1 MALVAGSSDVRG
13 AFWTTPRRS
22 PPPPTIPPANPPAN
36 PPTNPPPFAS
46 TSASASTSTSAA
58 SRRRRSSASDG
69 SQQSSSAPAAA
80 WRRRGR
86 LAPDV
91 VLHVQHCAFALRER
105 ELQRRCRVLHEQLR
119 RLRAAAP
126 AGCDRAVDAAAD
138 RDDTTAARPPAFSLR
153 VFEPP
158 PRPQGLCQQRAAVD
172 DRSNCCCDALATL
185 SVVAC
190 VQHTPPPPPSRAS
203 GGGDDDEE
211 LKPGDTQSIGSST
224 SSSYSNSSVG
234 STRWREEHSPGKE
247 NYRAAA
253 SSVNAACAPLALVRP
268 RAAAAPPLSLVA
280 MKRPPP
286 TPTAPPTRSVASV
299 GTQTSTPKP
308 TAAVLHVELVAAD
321 AAAVAVLLEFL
332 LGGKTVPPLQPATAR
347 DVGRLC
353 RWLCLENR
361 LLVVAMAQQ
370 LEALAALDGE
380 WMDLLLQSARLR
392 SPAARAVLLDRC
404 LLRLAELVPPERVAA
419 AVALSALP
427 LHRLAALE
435 DADVLAKVLLWIVNR
450 VRHLEV
456 WARLTAALELW
467 LRWSF
472 RRPPLAPPV
481 ALRDVHASFAP
492 WEPVISLAP
501 VDVSGLDAYVRPTTL
516 FRIGAAFA
524 FQVRLEPDGL
534 ALMHWRVIRVD
545 DDAAEEEE
553 EEDEEEEENGRG
565 RGDED
570 VEMAPP
576 PPLPSLD
583 DDDDDEGDGHARA
596 AATLLARSSPTASGG
611 RSDRRRRRRR
621 RPASDVTKG
630 DPAFTLRGR
639 LCVRFRYGAR
649 GALLQQ
655 TVAIR
660 YTHGPQTYGQWHV
673 LLGAASPD
681 AVEIAPPMD
690 PLFGVPTAD
699 SDSDGAPDTQSPE
712 PRGGEPA
719 ASSSSRTSS
728 RTSGRAAPAPAP
740 EHETFELLAAR
751 FSGQFFAWGHRVCN
765 LYHYLLQATLF
776 YQAPADATP
785 RERARAAAERMREL
799 PLDTLLVVLASDR
812 LRIPGGETTLVAAL
826 SALAARDA
834 PARSA
839 ADLRALFSCVRWCF
853 VDLEQIMQTLEAAPS
868 RLRLYEL
875 IETQLGAASPETPAL
890 RRAPWGV
897 PPRETP
903 YRANTTLIEF
913 QIEAGDRS
921 LSPSKFLLLS
931 D

>member
-22 PPPPTIPPANPPAN
+22 PPPPPTIPPANAPAN
-36 PPTNPPPFAS
+36 PPNNPPSFA
-46 TSASASTSTSAA
+46 SASASTSTSAA
-58 SRRRRSSASDG
+58 SRWRRSSASDG
-69 SQQSSSAPAAA
+69 SQQSSSAPSSASAPSAA

-119 RLRAAAP
+119 RLRAAGGAGRDP
-126 AGCDRAVDAAAD
+126 AGDLAAD
-138 RDDTTAARPPAFSLR
+138 KDDTTAARPPPFSPL
-153 VFEPP
+153 VFEPR
-158 PRPQGLCQQRAAVD
+158 PRPPGLCQQRAAVD

-185 SVVAC
+185 SVVTC

-203 GGGDDDEE
+203 GDDDEE

-224 SSSYSNSSVG
+224 SAGSSYSSSSAG

-247 NYRAAA
+247 NYRAAT
-253 SSVNAACAPLALVRP
+253 SSVNAACAPLVRP
-268 RAAAAPPLSLVA
+268 RAAAAPRSLVA

-332 LGGKTVPPLQPATAR
+332 LGGKTVPPLPPATAR

-370 LEALAALDGE
+370 LEELAALDGE

-435 DADVLAKVLLWIVNR
+435 DADVLARVLLWIVNR

-472 RRPPLAPPV
+472 RRPPLTPPV

-545 DDAAEEEE
+545 DDAEEEE

-565 RGDED
+565 RGRGRGRDED
-570 VEMAPP
+570 VEMAP

-583 DDDDDEGDGHARA
+583 DDDDDDEEGDGHARA
-596 AATLLARSSPTASGG
+596 AATLLARSSPTASGS
-611 RSDRRRRRRR
+611 RSDRRRRRR
-621 RPASDVTKG
+621 RPASDVTTG

-660 YTHGPQTYGQWHV
+660 YTHGPQAYGQWHV
-673 LLGAASPD
+673 LLAAASPD
-681 AVEIAPPMD
+681 AVVIAPPMD
-690 PLFGVPTAD
+690 AFGGDPTAD
-699 SDSDGAPDTQSPE
+699 SDSDGDGAPDTQSPE
-712 PRGGEPA
+712 PR
-719 ASSSSRTSS
+719 SRTSS
-728 RTSGRAAPAPAP
+728 RTSSGRAAPAP

-765 LYHYLLQATLF
+765 LYHYLLLATLF

-826 SALAARDA
+826 SALAALDA
-834 PARSA
+834 SARSA
-839 ADLRALFSCVRWCF
+839 AELRALFSCVRWCF
-853 VDLEQIMQTLEAAPS
+853 VDLEQIMQALEAAPS
-868 RLRLYEL
+868 CLRLYEL
-875 IETQLGAASPETPAL
+875 IETQLGGAASPETPAL

-921 LSPSKFLLLS
+921 LSPSKFLLLA